1 MYAFKRIVASF
12 TLCPALVGVFTFGYF
27 CTLELMART
36 TSMSVLETVIG
47 TFWFGILSAVTSLVF
62 YGIPAFGLA
71 MFYAYFQLRRC
82 VLHMLIVCLAGG
94 TGALVWG
101 EVLPMETHH
110 VGQLLP
116 GRSDVVADGAL
127 CAAETE
133 ARQLEPYDRA
143 PANRLSDRAS

>member
-1 MYAFKRIVASF
+1 MTYPFKRIVASF
-12 TLCPALVGVFTFGYF
+12 TLCPALVGVFIFGYF

-36 TSMSVLETVIG
+36 TSMSVVETVMG

-71 MFYAYFQLRRC
+71 MLYAYFQLRRC

-110 VGQLLP
+110 VGNFCLGAVTSLLMALYALPRQKP
-116 GRSDVVADGAL
+116 GNQNL
-127 CAAETE
+127 MT
-133 ARQLEPYDRA
+133 A
-143 PANRLSDRAS
+143 P